1 MSIEGRRL
9 GDYRVLRRIGAG
21 GMAEVYV
28 AERRGPGGF
37 RREVA
42 LKVLR
47 PHLRDTA
54 GFTARFT
61 REARLAAA
69 LRHPN
74 VVPVVDF
81 GVADGLPYL
90 AMELVD
96 GPDLRRGVEAGARLA
111 RPLPARLAVHVAIQV
126 ARGLAHAHGLTAP
139 DGSTLRLVH
148 RDVSPQNVLLSR
160 SGEVRLADFGVATAA
175 LAEPETAPGT
185 LRGKLAYLAPE
196 LLDGGEPDARA
207 DIFALAV
214 VLWELLAGRR
224 LFLGASDA
232 ETLARVRRCLVPL
245 PPADPAGD
253 VPAGVW
259 EAMAPAL
266 TRSPAERDADASA
279 FATRLAAAW
288 PDADR
293 GDAAAAL
300 GRWIE
305 TVWTRGGR
313 AHGGR
318 DEALAST
325 PLDTGPVRPAE
336 ATLPA
341 GGGDETPSRRMAGRA
356 APRLPLALAALVAA
370 GIAAGAAI
378 RLLGP
383 GGASGPA
390 VRSPAGAQAP
400 GRAPGEGREPAL
412 ATSPP
417 APVSRSARRATMPR
431 TSAIVVTSMPSGAEI
446 EVDGRPVGRTPVR
459 LESVRADRPV
469 VVVLR
474 LDGHRIVERTVA
486 PPAGAATLLEVALEP
501 AFGRLSVDAEPW
513 ADVWVDGE
521 SWGPTPIFNR
531 RLPAGRRALRLVHPP
546 SGRTAEIV
554 LAVAPDGH
562 VRHRARL
569 APPDPAP

>member
-21 GMAEVYV
+21 GMAEVYA

-47 PHLRDTA
+47 PHLRDA
-54 GFTARFT
+54 AAFTARFT

-111 RPLPARLAVHVAIQV
+111 RPLPPRLAVHVALQV
-126 ARGLAHAHGLTAP
+126 ARGLAHAHGLTHP
-139 DGSTLRLVH
+139 DGSALRLVH
-148 RDVSPQNVLLSR
+148 RDVSPQNILLSR
-160 SGEVRLADFGVATAA
+160 SGEVRLADFGIATAA
-175 LAEPETAPGT
+175 LAEAETAPGS

-232 ETLARVRRCLVPL
+232 ETLGRVRRCLVPL
-245 PPADPAGD
+245 PPADPTGD
-253 VPAGVW
+253 VPPAVW

-266 TRSPAERDADASA
+266 TRTPAERDADASA
-279 FATRLAAAW
+279 LAARLAAAW

-313 AHGGR
+313 ADGGR
-318 DEALAST
+318 DDALAST
-325 PLDTGPVRPAE
+325 PLDGAPVRPAE

-341 GGGDETPSRRMAGRA
+341 VAADETPSRRMAGQAGRS
-356 APRLPLALAALVAA
+356 RRLALAAVVAA
-370 GIAAGAAI
+370 GVAAGAAI
-378 RLLGP
+378 HLLGP
-383 GGASGPA
+383 GGAPGPA
-390 VRSPAGAQAP
+390 VRSPGWPSGA
-400 GRAPGEGREPAL
+400 GREPAL
-412 ATSPP
+412 TGSP
-417 APVSRSARRATMPR
+417 AAAVSRSARRATMPP
-431 TSAIVVTSMPSGAEI
+431 TSAIVVTSAPAGAEI
-446 EVDGRPVGRTPVR
+446 EVDGRPAGRTPVR

-474 LDGHRIVERTVA
+474 LDGYRVVERTLA
-486 PPAGAATLLEVALEP
+486 PAAGAATVLDVELEP

-546 SGRTAEIV
+546 SGRTAELV
-554 LAVAPDGH
+554 VAVAPDGH

-569 APPDPAP
+569 APPEAAP